1 MSEAIALNSS
11 TLPASLEPSTLL
23 PWRDPQ
29 TVSPADLALQVRR
42 LEELCEQHPK
52 SADLRTC
59 LGIAH
64 AVNYD
69 VYKSMDALEEA
80 IALDPFNFAAQL
92 KYGELLYRLRVLNRA
107 EDETLKAVNLAGNP
121 IQLAIARKQLAEI
134 RVLRRHSTRNVHWT
148 KPLTTP
154 ALVFSLML
162 VVMFVAMM
170 WK

>member
-1 MSEAIALNSS
+1 
-11 TLPASLEPSTLL
+11 
-23 PWRDPQ
+23 RDPQ

-154 ALVFSLML
+154 ALVF
-162 VVMFVAMM
+162 
-170 WK
+170 